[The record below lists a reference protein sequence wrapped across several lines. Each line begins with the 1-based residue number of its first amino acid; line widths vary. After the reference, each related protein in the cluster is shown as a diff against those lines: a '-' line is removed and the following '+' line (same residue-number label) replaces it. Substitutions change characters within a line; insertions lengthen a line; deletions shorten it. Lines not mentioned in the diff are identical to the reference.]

1 MKKILLSLFTFV
13 VALTSAFADE
23 AKFDFT
29 APQTLTPAVTPS
41 TEASTGVNV
50 VGMTFTNKNVSVAI
64 SGEDEKAKIFTGS
77 EAKGFPIELRIY
89 KNATMTIT
97 APPRQEHHFY

>member
-29 APQTLTPAVTPS
+29 APQHSHLLLLPLPKLLQVLTL
-41 TEASTGVNV
+41 
-50 VGMTFTNKNVSVAI
+50 SV
-64 SGEDEKAKIFTGS
+64 
-77 EAKGFPIELRIY
+77 
-89 KNATMTIT
+89 
-97 APPRQEHHFY
+97 

>member
-29 APQTLTPAVTPS
+29 APPNTHTCCYSLYRS
-41 TEASTGVNV
+41 
-50 VGMTFTNKNVSVAI
+50 
-64 SGEDEKAKIFTGS
+64 
-77 EAKGFPIELRIY
+77 
-89 KNATMTIT
+89 
-97 APPRQEHHFY
+97 FYRC